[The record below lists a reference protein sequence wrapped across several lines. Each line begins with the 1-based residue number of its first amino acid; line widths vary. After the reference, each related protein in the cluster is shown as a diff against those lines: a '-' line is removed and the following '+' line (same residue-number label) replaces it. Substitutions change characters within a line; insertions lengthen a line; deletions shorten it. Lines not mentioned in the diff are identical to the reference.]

1 MKKRPLSAAIAPT
14 QTLFFQDIDS
24 GGGGVQ
30 GRDGAIRPQKR
41 IALGQIIT
49 PADSQAKENYG
60 KLALYF

>member
-14 QTLFFQDIDS
+14 QTLFSQDIDS
-24 GGGGVQ
+24 GAGVQ
-30 GRDGAIRPQKR
+30 GSDGTIRPQKR

-60 KLALYF
+60 KLAFYF